1 MWQKFKWDMFVTSFI
16 PLWLSI
22 VVLDAWNI
30 VSLALEK
37 WDDKS
42 KMLEN
47 LKNILCSSSVQVIS
61 VKLKAGIEKSG
72 VPRITIHCFRHSHI
86 SYLVNKGWSAPV
98 VASRVGHE
106 SIYITTHYMH
116 AYSEME
122 DAMCEMMDKDMA

>member
-1 MWQKFKWDMFVTSFI
+1 MWKKFKWDMFVTSFI

-47 LKNILCSSSVQVIS
+47 LNLDEQQRNEFLNLAAEGRGEVPADIAKLIAEHPTELAAIREIL
-61 VKLKAGIEKSG
+61 
-72 VPRITIHCFRHSHI
+72 
-86 SYLVNKGWSAPV
+86 
-98 VASRVGHE
+98 
-106 SIYITTHYMH
+106 TTLL
-116 AYSEME
+116 A
-122 DAMCEMMDKDMA
+122 AQG

>member
-1 MWQKFKWDMFVTSFI
+1 MWKKFKWDMFVTSFI

-22 VVLDAWNI
+22 VVLNAWNI

-61 VKLKAGIEKSG
+61 VIVIAFLVISSIAGINSFLKKKL
-72 VPRITIHCFRHSHI
+72 T
-86 SYLVNKGWSAPV
+86 W
-98 VASRVGHE
+98 
-106 SIYITTHYMH
+106 
-116 AYSEME
+116 
-122 DAMCEMMDKDMA
+122 